1 MAIRDGALR
10 IGAAGR
16 QRGSK
21 QAPGFLPSG
30 TGDFFRKRVIEICGL
45 ALFGLAAA
53 ILLAC
58 LTFNAADPSFNRA
71 AQGPALNLLGMA
83 GAHGADLLLQSLG
96 LATLMLPLVLAGWGW
111 RLTRRHLLDH
121 WWLRLA
127 AVALLLPL
135 AGAALAALPTPA
147 SWPAGDSLGGF
158 VGVLLLSW
166 ATLAMA
172 LDSWIFA
179 GVAGLLATAGFA
191 YALGLSAAE
200 WRALGRAASWTL
212 GGAGR
217 GLYGLARKP
226 GLLAQAILGLS
237 FRRAEGHDGPE
248 GGTEDRTVPR
258 LGGAPASSSAG
269 GPESEDEIDS
279 FAQGSLRRS
288 TAQAKSGLIAPRKRR
303 TVFGKRG
310 RQAGQRRLDF
320 GPGPGG
326 GYELPPLALLA
337 VPEQSGAEPELG
349 RDALERN
356 ARLLETVGC
365 RLVIGILNSPMANM

>member
-1 MAIRDGALR
+1 MAIRDGAIR
-10 IGAAGR
+10 IGSAGR

-30 TGDFFRKRVIEICGL
+30 TGAFFRKRLIEFCGL

-71 AQGPALNLLGMA
+71 AQGPALNLLGPV

-121 WWLRLA
+121 WWLRLG
-127 AVALLLPL
+127 AVALLLPF
-135 AGAALAALPTPA
+135 AAAALAALPTPA
-147 SWPAGDSLGGF
+147 SWPAGDNLGGF

-166 ATLAMA
+166 ASFAMA
-172 LDSWIFA
+172 LDSWILA
-179 GVAGLLATAGFA
+179 AVAGLLATAGFA

-226 GLLAQAILGLS
+226 GRLAQALAGLS
-237 FRRAEGHDGPE
+237 F
-248 GGTEDRTVPR
+248 
-258 LGGAPASSSAG
+258 
-269 GPESEDEIDS
+269 
-279 FAQGSLRRS
+279 
-288 TAQAKSGLIAPRKRR
+288 
-303 TVFGKRG
+303 
-310 RQAGQRRLDF
+310 
-320 GPGPGG
+320 
-326 GYELPPLALLA
+326 
-337 VPEQSGAEPELG
+337 
-349 RDALERN
+349 
-356 ARLLETVGC
+356 
-365 RLVIGILNSPMANM
+365 